1 MAKELIVSVNG
12 REKKIAIIENE
23 KVTEFYIER
32 GEQNQGIVGNI
43 YKGRVMR
50 VLPGMQSAFV
60 DIGLE
65 RDAFLYV
72 SDFFD
77 EEEEFERIVIDKSQ
91 KVDPAEA
98 QRAAAEQI
106 ALARVERER
115 HIEATHER
123 VEPLREL
130 EQTEGVILS
139 DDDVDV
145 EQTEASSAAETAEE
159 TKRRSRRGRRRG
171 RGKDD
176 REEKDAETD
185 VAADSGRRRITP
197 EEIDTPFVAADPS
210 IERIIDDE
218 ESAAVNGEM
227 FKDARLQERL
237 TDQIRAG
244 EFNLEDDSFSSAEVG
259 SVLSLDDYRDPSFQ
273 RVDDGDFSSA
283 PNASVTPAREFVA
296 AHIDSFDDQA
306 DETTLQRGSF
316 ERVSD
321 DEASESEISARASRS
336 KAIHETEETSEEPG
350 KTSKIGKLLARA
362 TGKKKATSKRA
373 ATKKPARAIAAEAE
387 SSDPTETAEELT
399 PDTLPDADASV
410 DEGRSRA
417 EFATTRRGGRR
428 RRRPSKS
435 AAAAAG
441 TTEPAEDEAGEA
453 EVDTETESVPE
464 VVEAAPEEQ
473 IEAPVP
479 PAAPAPAR
487 GPREGREGREREGR
501 ERSDKSRSGG
511 RGGQGQRGFPRRDNR
526 NQPTITDLLKE
537 GQEILVQIAKE
548 PIAKKGA
555 RITSHIALPGR
566 FLVYMPTV
574 EHVGVSRK
582 IESDSERQR
591 LRKLITL
598 IRGSEDIPSGGF
610 IVRTAG
616 VGISEADLREDVR
629 YLVRT
634 WLDIR
639 AAAEKTKPATMVHKD
654 LDLVQRI
661 LRDQLSDDFAAIR
674 VDSEEEYEAIVEFI
688 NRIQPRMVKRVK
700 LYTREQPIL
709 ESFGVQA
716 EIDKAIKPR
725 VWLKSGGYLVINQTE
740 ALVAIDVNTGK
751 FVGRGS
757 GRLEDTITR
766 TNLEAVDEIVRQ
778 IRLRDLGGIIVLDL
792 IDMEDR
798 RNRTRVMG
806 ALQDA
811 LRGDKSPTKVL
822 SFNDFGLVIMT
833 RKRVKQSLERTLC
846 APCAYC
852 QGAGLIKS
860 PQTVCYELLEQ
871 ARTLGKAMN
880 GSRGVKQTT
889 LRIHPEVAKALRS
902 TERDVLNEIEE
913 YLGPVDITSDSTI
926 HQEQFDFAF
935 I

>member
-32 GEQNQGIVGNI
+32 GEGNSGIVGNI

-91 KVDPAEA
+91 KVDVAEA
-98 QRAAAEQI
+98 QKAAAEQI
-106 ALARVERER
+106 ALGRVERER
-115 HIEATHER
+115 HIEATQER
-123 VEPLREL
+123 VEPLAEL
-130 EQTEGVILS
+130 DQDEVIEAIAPTEP
-139 DDDVDV
+139 
-145 EQTEASSAAETAEE
+145 AAEQPGE
-159 TKRRSRRGRRRG
+159 TGDAGKRRSRRGRRRG
-171 RGKDD
+171 RSTEGSD
-176 REEKDAETD
+176 EFAEGPTP
-185 VAADSGRRRITP
+185 GGTRIKP

-210 IERIIDDE
+210 IERIVDE
-218 ESAAVNGEM
+218 EETAATGEM

-237 TDQIRAG
+237 FDQIHAG
-244 EFNLEDDSFSSAEVG
+244 EFNLEDDFRTAEVG
-259 SVLSLDDYRDPSFQ
+259 SVMSTVDYRDGSFQ
-273 RVDDGDFSSA
+273 RVDDGEGAEPADA
-283 PNASVTPAREFVA
+283 PAARTRGPIE
-296 AHIDSFDDQA
+296 AHIESFVDDV
-306 DETTLQRGSF
+306 DESILQGGSF

-321 DEASESEISARASRS
+321 DESEP
-336 KAIHETEETSEEPG
+336 ETLALTEKQELSEEPV
-350 KTSKIGKLLARA
+350 KQPAERASTKKSKMGKLLS
-362 TGKKKATSKRA
+362 GLGVKKRA
-373 ATKKPARAIAAEAE
+373 STKRSSTKKPAKEVVSDEAE
-387 SSDPTETAEELT
+387 PAAASENAAPEGGY
-399 PDTLPDADASV
+399 ADGEASL
-410 DEGRSRA
+410 DDGNSRA
-417 EFATTRRGGRR
+417 EFATRRGGRR
-428 RRRPSKS
+428 RRRPSKQGAS
-435 AAAAAG
+435 DATAADSS
-441 TTEPAEDEAGEA
+441 TDEPIASDAEDIE
-453 EVDTETESVPE
+453 PE
-464 VVEAAPEEQ
+464 IAVEPIPIEEP
-473 IEAPVP
+473 IEAPPAPVVA
-479 PAAPAPAR
+479 AAPARESRDSR
-487 GPREGREGREREGR
+487 GPRDSRDRGRDSRGR
-501 ERSDKSRSGG
+501 
-511 RGGQGQRGFPRRDNR
+511 GQRGSSRDR
-526 NQPTITDLLKE
+526 QHPTITDLLKE

-639 AAAEKTKPATMVHKD
+639 AAAEKTKPATLVHKD

-674 VDSEEEYEAIVEFI
+674 VDSEEEYQNIVEFI
-688 NRIQPRMVKRVK
+688 NRIQPRMVRRVK
-700 LYTREQPIL
+700 LYTRDQPIL
-709 ESFGVQA
+709 ETYGVQA

-725 VWLKSGGYLVINQTE
+725 VWLRSGGYLVINQTE

-798 RNRTRVMG
+798 RNRARVMG

-846 APCAYC
+846 APCQYC

-880 GSRGVKQTT
+880 GDKSNKQAT
-889 LRIHPEVAKALRS
+889 LRIHPEVARALRS

-913 YLGPVDITSDSTI
+913 YLGPVDINSDPAV